1 MKCKV
6 IKPCV
11 IEVLSGEVEV
21 SNRQYLFAR
30 EYLEIMQEEKK
41 AETKKKTTKKK

>member
-21 SNRQYLFAR
+21 SNRQYLFAKD
-30 EYLEIMQEEKK
+30 YLEVIQEEQK
-41 AETKKKTTKKK
+41 AEKKKTTKKK

>member
-30 EYLEIMQEEKK
+30 EYLEVIQEEKK
-41 AETKKKTTKKK
+41 AEKKKTTKKK

>member
-21 SNRQYLFAR
+21 SERQYLFAKD
-30 EYLEIMQEEKK
+30 YLEVTQEKPKAEKK
-41 AETKKKTTKKK
+41 ASKKKTK

>member
-11 IEVLSGEVEV
+11 IKVESGEVEV
-21 SNRQYLFAR
+21 SERQYLFAKD
-30 EYLEIMQEEKK
+30 YLEIIKEEKK
-41 AETKKKTTKKK
+41 EEKKKSTKKK

>member
-21 SNRQYLFAR
+21 SNRQYLFAKD
-30 EYLEIMQEEKK
+30 YLEVIQEEPK
-41 AETKKKTTKKK
+41 AEKKKTTKKK